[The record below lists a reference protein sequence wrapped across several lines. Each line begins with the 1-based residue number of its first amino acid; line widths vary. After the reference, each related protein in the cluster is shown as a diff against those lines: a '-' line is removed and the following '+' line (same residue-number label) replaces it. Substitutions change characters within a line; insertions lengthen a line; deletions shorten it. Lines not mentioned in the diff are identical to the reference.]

1 LTYYQIVGISRTQ
14 KVSSYLSTYFV
25 RGEPKMKKMNSK
37 CIFSLVIAMTIL
49 ACSFVQMAFA
59 ADKAYKVT
67 FSTGQTATVNAGED
81 FVFAIVCQSPT
92 DIKEI
97 KASNGTLT
105 AGKTTLGGPS
115 TPQGIINGLW
125 TLSKITGDVTI
136 TLTLNTQQGAA
147 LPTITTGKAAEAAMS
162 SAGSMGAPPAG
173 GAAGGAAPGGA
184 PGGAPSGTPPTGA
197 PTGK

>member
-1 LTYYQIVGISRTQ
+1 
-14 KVSSYLSTYFV
+14 
-25 RGEPKMKKMNSK
+25 
-37 CIFSLVIAMTIL
+37 MTIL
-49 ACSFVQMAFA
+49 ACSFVHTTFA

-67 FSTGQTATVNAGED
+67 FSTGQTATANAGED
-81 FVFAIVCQSPT
+81 FVFAIVCASPT

-125 TLSKITGDVTI
+125 TLSKLTGDVTI

-147 LPTITTGKAAEAAMS
+147 VPVVTTGKAAAEAAIS
-162 SAGSMGAPPAG
+162 SSGGMGAPPAG
-173 GAAGGAAPGGA
+173 GAAGGAPPTGAPSGAAGGA
-184 PGGAPSGTPPTGA
+184 PGGTPPTGA
-197 PTGK
+197 SK

>member
-1 LTYYQIVGISRTQ
+1 MY
-14 KVSSYLSTYFV
+14 
-25 RGEPKMKKMNSK
+25 SK
-37 CIFSLVIAMTIL
+37 CILSLVIAITIL
-49 ACSFVQMAFA
+49 ACSFVQTAFA

-67 FSTGQTATVNAGED
+67 FSTGQTASVNAGED

-136 TLTLNTQQGAA
+136 TLTLNTQTGAA
-147 LPTITTGKAAEAAMS
+147 LPTITTGKKEAEAAAS
-162 SAGSMGAPPAG
+162 SAGGMGG
-173 GAAGGAAPGGA
+173 GGAPGGA
-184 PGGAPSGTPPTGA
+184 PGGAAGGAPGGAAGGAPGGAAGGAPGGAAPTGA